1 MHDIPSLEASHT
13 PGTDSTPSNDSA
25 QGWAACTTDEI
36 IATKAKLYDIIV
48 ELPQPQAPQQQWPR
62 VRTSS
67 GAQIK
72 ASQRDAARYKLLHKE
87 LFKHQ
92 ERLQTPYTD
101 EEQDQDAQNADT
113 APLISRD
120 SIDAK
125 RAEEAYTESYDN
137 SVVEPMGWSRLA
149 YMGFMWWASAG
160 EKDTYTAAER
170 DMDRELLGDL
180 SVSSAVETSVI
191 AYFHRQASVLV
202 QGLAE
207 MIEADE
213 EEGDVLVLERMDMA
227 RLGLDAWSEAD
238 KAFVSEFADMYLGR
252 AVDFRGGEVDCCGL
266 RVPVI

>member
-1 MHDIPSLEASHT
+1 MHDIPSLEIPPTS
-13 PGTDSTPSNDSA
+13 DNDSA

-48 ELPQPQAPQQQWPR
+48 ELPQPQDTQSRWPR

-72 ASQRDAARYKLLHKE
+72 ASHRDVARYKLLHRE
-87 LFKHQ
+87 LFKYR
-92 ERLQTPYTD
+92 ERSQAPYTD
-101 EEQDQDAQNADT
+101 EEPEDEQDADT

-125 RAEEAYTESYDN
+125 RAEEAYSESYDN

-180 SVSSAVETSVI
+180 SVSSAVETNVI

-213 EEGDVLVLERMDMA
+213 DEGDVLILERMDMA

-238 KAFVSEFADMYLGR
+238 KAFVGEFADMYLGR

-266 RVPVI
+266 RVPVL